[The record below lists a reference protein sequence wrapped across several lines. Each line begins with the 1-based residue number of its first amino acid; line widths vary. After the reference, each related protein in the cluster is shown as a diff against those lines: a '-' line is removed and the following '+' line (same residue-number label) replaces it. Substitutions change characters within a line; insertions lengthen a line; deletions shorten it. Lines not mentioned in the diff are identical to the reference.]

1 MSNFDIDSDLI
12 RELAALLEETGL
24 GEIEIQ
30 EADRRIRIARPAVAA
45 QAMTAAPAA
54 TAPATPVPVA
64 VAEEPLD
71 SHPGALT
78 SPMVGTAYLAPEPG
92 APAFVDVGQS
102 VRRGQTVMVV
112 EAMKTF
118 NEIPAPRDGTV
129 TRILAENAAPV
140 EFGEVLMIIE

>member
-30 EADRRIRIARPAVAA
+30 EADRRIRIARPAMAA
-45 QAMTAAPAA
+45 QAVA
-54 TAPATPVPVA
+54 TAPAVPTTA
-64 VAEEPLD
+64 VLAPLAVPEESLD

-78 SPMVGTAYLAPEPG
+78 SPMVGTAYLAPEPD
-92 APAFVDVGQS
+92 APTFVDVGQS
-102 VRRGQTVMVV
+102 VRRGQTVMVI

-118 NEIPAPRDGTV
+118 NEIPAPHDGTV